1 MGLKRRGGSRS
12 ALFDDVLLDRLDG
25 HAGRPQPCESAL
37 DLVVGALEF
46 DRDQAHILRHAG
58 ATDIKNQVELLDQ
71 LVKDGL
77 PDEGFGVAQVV
88 TFADTFHLRTR
99 RWRCSRRHSCHPIQ
113 RLVERYFSPKSG
125 KTVTTVP
132 SRKELASLSAA
143 TIAAPD
149 DCPTRMPSN
158 CPSAYAIS

>member
-1 MGLKRRGGSRS
+1 MRGEESFLRDAAKIGDDELAAIAFDLAICQRHGILPTPRS
-12 ALFDDVLLDRLDG
+12 APRALLDDVLLDRLDG
-25 HAGRPQPCESAL
+25 HAGRPQPCEPAL

-58 ATDIKNQVELLDQ
+58 AADIKNQVELLDQ

-77 PDEGFGVAQVV
+77 PDEGFWVAQVV

-113 RLVERYFSPKSG
+113 RLVERYFSPKSE
-125 KTVTTVP
+125 KIVTT
-132 SRKELASLSAA
+132 
-143 TIAAPD
+143 
-149 DCPTRMPSN
+149 
-158 CPSAYAIS
+158 